1 MKRLFIFITVVCA
14 LFATSCYEDSTTNDR
29 ISNLENDKIASI
41 EEQINAILST
51 LSVLKEETH
60 PLILSKI
67 GVLESNAESNAEL
80 IATLKAQAESVANQI
95 SELTNHCKQLED
107 SIGLYGEKEWIE
119 STFATLEQYANMQ
132 SVVASL
138 QANIAGLSEEVK
150 NSIAEVENSMKSW
163 ISVQLSSYCTIA
175 EMESKLAELRAE
187 NKDNDAAVAN
197 KIAELEK
204 MFEAVYHEITEAYK
218 QSIAD
223 AISNNNGEINK
234 KIAKDIAT
242 AEARIDS
249 KLETINAEI
258 NDIKERLH
266 IVEVKVGDIESQITE
281 INTTLDLLQKV
292 DEILS
297 NELTALEAESYEL
310 CQQYAAEIEA
320 LRVQIAN
327 LEAEKAQIQ
336 ADMATNTA
344 NIEVLK
350 DAHNACIEL
359 IQSLDSKISNITMVM
374 HAYMDEVS
382 MRIENIRAEQEMLK
396 AQIATLQEYVE
407 NELSQKA
414 DKDWAE
420 ATFATLE
427 QYAQMQ
433 NLLDAL
439 QKQISSLDKNGNEEG
454 GVDSSAIQEAINA
467 AEESMK
473 GWVSEQLAG
482 YCTISQL
489 EAELATLRQELA
501 NNEAISQAQVLE
513 LQAQIDSLH
522 KLLYDMKAE
531 YLQTLNMIE
540 AAMMRQDDSICAILE
555 EINAKICPSINE
567 IKNQIDDL
575 WEFISK
581 RIQSITYIP
590 KYTDEKATIIKTLN
604 VDEGVGELD
613 FLVLPK
619 QAVQTIQVSD
629 VSLNAVETI
638 SRAVTFV
645 DMPVLSIKANS
656 SNGVLTVL
664 VSGKNLGDDFYE
676 GKKEFKATLIISN
689 GENEIS
695 SEFITLT
702 PQVEEGNTSTN
713 NKIFYTS
720 SDGNVVTP
728 NATNVFGANI
738 VSNTYTNGQ
747 GVITFDGEVTTIG
760 KEAFKSCSSLTSVT
774 IGNSVTT
781 IGEDAFYNCSSLT
794 SISIP
799 KSVTSIKGETFGRCS
814 SLKRVDIADLE
825 TWCRI
830 DFDYLSASNPLS
842 YAGNLYLNGELVED
856 LVIPESITEV
866 GWAVFY
872 GAKCLKSVTFHNR
885 VTSIEGW
892 AFRNCSSLE
901 SITIPESVTSIGFDI
916 FSGCDALKAFYGK
929 FASADNRC
937 LIMDGVLKAFAPA
950 GLTEYTILDRVTEIG
965 RQAFIGCRS
974 LTSVTIPDSV
984 TSIGN
989 QAFNSNYSLKE
1000 VYCMPTT
1007 PPSLGSSAF
1016 NGNASDRKIY
1026 VPAASL
1032 ETYKAAEGWK
1042 VYADYIFPM
1051 PEESQNNKIFYTSSD
1066 GNVVTPNATNV
1077 FGANIVSNTYTNGQG
1092 VITFDGEVTTIGKE
1106 AFKSCK
1112 SLTSVTIPD
1121 SVTTI
1126 GEDAFRGCTALT
1138 NINIPNSVT
1147 KIGFTAFFFCTSLT
1161 RVDIIDLE
1169 AWCKIDFGSN
1179 ASNPLSEVGGEI
1191 YLNGELLEKLVIPE
1205 SITYVKG
1212 CVFQGAKCLK
1222 SVNIHNK
1229 VTSISMWAFAHCDA
1243 LTSITIP
1250 DSVTEIGYRAFSGC
1264 DALTSVTIG
1273 NSVTTIGEEAFY
1285 NCSALTSVTIPNSVT
1300 TIGEEAFYNC
1310 SALKAF
1316 YGKFAS
1322 ADNRC
1327 LIVDGVL
1334 NSFAPAG
1341 LTEYTIPDS
1350 VTTIGKSAF
1359 RSCSKLTSVTI
1370 PDSVTTIGQQA
1381 FYKCTSLKEVYCKPT
1396 TPPSLDGSSVF
1407 DGNASGRRIY
1417 VPAVSLE
1424 AYKAAEGWKEYA
1436 DSIVAD
1442 AQYTEIYYTSTDG
1455 KIVEPSKTSAFIGCN
1470 IISNTYQNGKGA
1482 ITIDGKATAIQEQAF
1497 WGCSTL
1503 KSITLPDTITK
1514 IEQYAFANCSSLT
1527 SIVIPGSVV
1536 EMRNH
1541 IFDNCTS
1548 LITATIGEGVTYI
1561 SQRMFQGCTVLTN
1574 VNLPDSVTEIG
1585 ANAFSDCIA
1594 LKSIT
1599 IPKNVQRIGGE
1610 AFLNCSSLKTVYCK
1624 PAKPF
1629 YPGYHVFDYINDNYY
1644 YNIDCK
1650 IYVPRASI
1658 DEYKSDLF
1666 WGDYKSRTYPYDFTE

>member
-14 LFATSCYEDSTTNDR
+14 LFVTSCYDDSTTNDR

-80 IATLKAQAESVANQI
+80 IATLKAQAESVVNQI

-150 NSIAEVENSMKSW
+150 NSITEVENSMKSW

-281 INTTLDLLQKV
+281 INTTLGLLQKV

-297 NELTALEAESYEL
+297 NELTALEAKSYEL

-336 ADMATNTA
+336 ADMA
-344 NIEVLK
+344 
-350 DAHNACIEL
+350 DAYNACLEL
-359 IQSLDSKISNITMVM
+359 IRSLESRVSNITMEM
-374 HAYMDEVS
+374 HAYMNEVS
-382 MRIENIRAEQEMLK
+382 MRIERIRAEQEMLK
-396 AQIATLQEYVE
+396 AQIATLQEYVK

-439 QKQISSLDKNGNEEG
+439 QQQISSLDKNGNEEG
-454 GVDSSAIQEAINA
+454 GVDCSAIQEAINA

-501 NNEAISQAQVLE
+501 NNEAISQAQILE

-540 AAMMRQDDSICAILE
+540 KAMKNQNDSICAILE
-555 EINAKICPSINE
+555 EINAKIYPSIIE
-567 IKNQIDDL
+567 IKNQIADL

-619 QAVQTIQVSD
+619 QAVENIQASD

-656 SNGVLTVL
+656 RNGVLTVL

-702 PQVEEGNTSTN
+702 PQVEEGSTSTN

-720 SDGNVVTP
+720 SDGKIVTP
-728 NATNVFGANI
+728 NATDVFGANI
-738 VSNTYTNGQ
+738 VSNTYENGQ

-760 KEAFKSCSSLTSVT
+760 KEAFKSCKSLTSVT
-774 IGNSVTT
+774 IPDSVTT
-781 IGEDAFYNCSSLT
+781 IGEDAFYKCSSLT
-794 SISIP
+794 SVTIGNGVSSIGHYAFHNCT
-799 KSVTSIKGETFGRCS
+799 KLT
-814 SLKRVDIADLE
+814 RVDITDLE
-825 TWCRI
+825 AWCRI
-830 DFDYLSASNPLS
+830 NYVFNGGATAASNPLY
-842 YAGNLYLNGELVED
+842 YAGNLYLNGELVEN
-856 LVIPESITEV
+856 LVIPESITGLKEM
-866 GWAVFY
+866 VFLS
-872 GAKCLKSVTFHNR
+872 AKCLKSVTFHNR
-885 VTSIEGW
+885 VTSIERW

-901 SITIPESVTSIGFDI
+901 SITIPESVTSIQASV
-916 FSGCDALKAFYGK
+916 FSCCDALKAFYGK
-929 FASADNRC
+929 YASTDNRC

-950 GLTEYTILDRVTEIG
+950 GLTKYTILDRVTTIEN
-965 RQAFIGCRS
+965 QAFTECTK

-984 TSIGN
+984 TSIGI
-989 QAFNSNYSLKE
+989 QVFNRSSSLKE

-1007 PPSLGSSAF
+1007 PPSLGGSAF
-1016 NGNASDRKIY
+1016 NSNASDRKIY

-1066 GNVVTPNATNV
+1066 GKIITPYKTDV
-1077 FGANIVSNTYTNGQG
+1077 FDANIVSNTYTNGQG
-1092 VITFDGEVTTIGKE
+1092 VIVLDGDVTKIGDN
-1106 AFKSCK
+1106 AFRACT

-1126 GEDAFRGCTALT
+1126 GNYAFRSCDALT
-1138 NINIPNSVT
+1138 SVTIPNSVT
-1147 KIGFTAFFFCTSLT
+1147 MIGGYAFYS
-1161 RVDIIDLE
+1161 
-1169 AWCKIDFGSN
+1169 
-1179 ASNPLSEVGGEI
+1179 
-1191 YLNGELLEKLVIPE
+1191 
-1205 SITYVKG
+1205 
-1212 CVFQGAKCLK
+1212 
-1222 SVNIHNK
+1222 
-1229 VTSISMWAFAHCDA
+1229 CDA

-1250 DSVTEIGYRAFSGC
+1250 DSMTMVGSGAFA
-1264 DALTSVTIG
+1264 D
-1273 NSVTTIGEEAFY
+1273 
-1285 NCSALTSVTIPNSVT
+1285 CSA
-1300 TIGEEAFYNC
+1300 
-1310 SALKAF
+1310 
-1316 YGKFAS
+1316 
-1322 ADNRC
+1322 
-1327 LIVDGVL
+1327 
-1334 NSFAPAG
+1334 
-1341 LTEYTIPDS
+1341 
-1350 VTTIGKSAF
+1350 
-1359 RSCSKLTSVTI
+1359 LTSVTI
-1370 PDSVTTIGQQA
+1370 PDSVTMIGNSAFYNCDSLTSVTIGDSVTTILDYA
-1381 FYKCTSLKEVYCKPT
+1381 FESCDALKTVYCKPT
-1396 TPPSLDGSSVF
+1396 TPPSLDGVYVF
-1407 DGNASGRRIY
+1407 DFNASDR
-1417 VPAVSLE
+1417 
-1424 AYKAAEGWKEYA
+1424 
-1436 DSIVAD
+1436 
-1442 AQYTEIYYTSTDG
+1442 
-1455 KIVEPSKTSAFIGCN
+1455 
-1470 IISNTYQNGKGA
+1470 
-1482 ITIDGKATAIQEQAF
+1482 
-1497 WGCSTL
+1497 
-1503 KSITLPDTITK
+1503 
-1514 IEQYAFANCSSLT
+1514 
-1527 SIVIPGSVV
+1527 
-1536 EMRNH
+1536 
-1541 IFDNCTS
+1541 
-1548 LITATIGEGVTYI
+1548 
-1561 SQRMFQGCTVLTN
+1561 
-1574 VNLPDSVTEIG
+1574 
-1585 ANAFSDCIA
+1585 
-1594 LKSIT
+1594 
-1599 IPKNVQRIGGE
+1599 
-1610 AFLNCSSLKTVYCK
+1610 
-1624 PAKPF
+1624 
-1629 YPGYHVFDYINDNYY
+1629 
-1644 YNIDCK
+1644 K
-1650 IYVPRASI
+1650 IYVPTASV
-1658 DEYKSDLF
+1658 DAYKAKQNWSS
-1666 WGDYKSRTYPYDFTE
+1666 YASAIYPYTFTE